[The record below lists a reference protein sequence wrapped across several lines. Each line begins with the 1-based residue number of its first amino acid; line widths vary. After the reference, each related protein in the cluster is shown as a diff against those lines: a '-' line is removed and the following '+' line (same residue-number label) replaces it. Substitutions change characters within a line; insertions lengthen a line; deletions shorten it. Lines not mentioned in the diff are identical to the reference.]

1 MSKCKKNSKISLK
14 YPPLLRKFALTL
26 HYYSPAAYKYVRDM
40 YGNLLP
46 HTRTLCRWY
55 GTINAEPGFT
65 NKSFEALKKKSTLSQ
80 QPLICNLVFDEMAIR
95 RQKLFHNQ
103 QKLGAVNFGAGPQE
117 GDGDDHVASQ
127 ALVFMLVSVTENW
140 KLPVGYFLI
149 SGITAETKA
158 NLITTCLHKCYDAGV
173 TVVSMTFDGCPANL
187 SAAEI
192 LGCKLT
198 NPNDLVTHFPHPS
211 TQEKVCIFLDPCHV
225 IKLIRNSFEKKRLL
239 FDQDCK
245 KIKWQLLINLNKL
258 QMKDGLRFA
267 NKLTPRHVYFRNQ
280 IMKVR
285 LATQLLSKSV
295 AKALQLCDEDLKYTQ
310 FADSS
315 ATIQFLETF
324 NDFFDTM
331 NSRKC
336 HFYGFKRPID
346 AINKSEVL
354 IFLSKVKRYI
364 LNLEFHIK
372 CRRVVKRKDLDPR
385 ITLSISKK
393 KIVESANK
401 TGYIGALICIESLK
415 TLYQHVVEEK
425 KYMTYISTYRLSQD
439 HLELFFGVI
448 RKHGGYNNNPNVL
461 QFRAAYKKTLNH
473 LELRSSFTG
482 NCIPLDNINIL
493 CNSSTNVINST
504 TPLNRHDDE
513 EYEILSATRC
523 LESDIEAE
531 HNCYIFSDT
540 LSSQQIPF
548 GSQLIV
554 GYISGYIARNL
565 TKSLKCEE
573 CVDALTTAE
582 RLPHHK
588 LITIKDMGGL
598 LYSSEDVYKIC
609 VITETIIRKL
619 INQSGGISLST
630 KYYYSYITVNTLE
643 HFIHTEVFT
652 SLVQHSFC
660 QPSTLNHRIHLIRA
674 IINKYT
680 TIRLKHEA
688 KTDQSVDYSTKRQKM
703 TKLILFKGN

>member
-1 MSKCKKNSKISLK
+1 MPWCVLRYCSNNSRNTAKCKGITLHRNDKREKWIKFVQNNRCEETWLPSDHSYICSLHFREDDKYITKGGRHFLKKSAVPYDDQEVSAHGAIESISEPVSESKSIFDSPRKIILK
-14 YPPLLRKFALTL
+14 RQIRNLTSAKKRITDKFTVLRKFALTL
-26 HYYSPAAYKYVRDM
+26 HYYSPAAYKYVRDI
-40 YGNLLP
+40 YGNMLP
-46 HTRTLCRWY
+46 HTRTLSRWY
-55 GTINAEPGFT
+55 GTIDGEPGFT
-65 NKSFEALKKKSTLSQ
+65 NASFEALKKKNTKSQ

-95 RQKLFHNQ
+95 RQMLFHKHR
-103 QKLGAVNFGAGPQE
+103 KLGAVNFGAGPQV
-117 GDGDDHVASQ
+117 GDEDDQVASQ
-127 ALVFMLVSVTENW
+127 ALVFMLVSLTENW

-158 NLITTCLHKCYDAGV
+158 NLITTCLHKCHDAGV

-198 NPNDLVTHFPHPS
+198 NPNSFVTHFPHPS
-211 TQEKVCIFLDPCHV
+211 TQDKVCIFLDPCHV
-225 IKLIRNSFEKKRLL
+225 IKLIRNSFENKRLL
-239 FDQDCK
+239 FDQNGK

-295 AKALQLCDEDLKYTQ
+295 AKALQLCDEELKYSQ

-315 ATIQFLETF
+315 ATILFLETF

-336 HFYGFKRPID
+336 YFYGFKRPID
-346 AINKSEVL
+346 AINNSEVFS
-354 IFLSKVKRYI
+354 FLTKIKKYI

-372 CRRVVKRKDLDPR
+372 CRRIVKRKDLDPR

-393 KIVESANK
+393 KIVDSANK
-401 TGYIGALICIESLK
+401 TGFIGPLICTESLK

-439 HLELFFGVI
+439 HIELFFGVI
-448 RKHGGYNNNPNVL
+448 RKHGEYNNNPNVL

-482 NCIPLDNINIL
+482 NCIPLDNMNIL
-493 CNSSTNVINST
+493 CNSSTDVINST
-504 TPLNRHDDE
+504 TPLNRHDNE
-513 EYEILSATRC
+513 EYEVLTATSC

-531 HNCYIFSDT
+531 HNCNIFSDT

-554 GYISGYIARNL
+554 GAAAN
-565 TKSLKCEE
+565 
-573 CVDALTTAE
+573 
-582 RLPHHK
+582 
-588 LITIKDMGGL
+588 
-598 LYSSEDVYKIC
+598 
-609 VITETIIRKL
+609 
-619 INQSGGISLST
+619 
-630 KYYYSYITVNTLE
+630 
-643 HFIHTEVFT
+643 
-652 SLVQHSFC
+652 
-660 QPSTLNHRIHLIRA
+660 
-674 IINKYT
+674 
-680 TIRLKHEA
+680 
-688 KTDQSVDYSTKRQKM
+688 
-703 TKLILFKGN
+703 